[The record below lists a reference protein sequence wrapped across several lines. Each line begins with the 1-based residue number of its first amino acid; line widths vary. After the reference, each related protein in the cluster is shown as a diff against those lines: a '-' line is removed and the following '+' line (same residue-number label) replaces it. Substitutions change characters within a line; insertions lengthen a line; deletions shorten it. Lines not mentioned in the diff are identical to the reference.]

1 MGTYHIQDFTPAFA
15 ASRCSAS
22 QSVIVDTD
30 IYKNGNASGAYN
42 GGFAFLVVARSW
54 WATNDASSMYLVS
67 GIQNGLY
74 ESCVQIVKE
83 TNGPTVSMSNNH
95 VKIQFRSVD
104 GGFYCIVPLFNILL
118 P

>member
-1 MGTYHIQDFTPAFA
+1 LSLGAKIAVSVMRGIKKTGLIKGPSADLGA
-15 ASRCSAS
+15 ALRR
-22 QSVIVDTD
+22 
-30 IYKNGNASGAYN
+30 
-42 GGFAFLVVARSW
+42 AR
-54 WATNDASSMYLVS
+54 D
-67 GIQNGLY
+67 GLY